1 MNNIENNDSHKAFCT
16 LILYI
21 TAGISMFL
29 TVSFMYHL
37 GSSAGL
43 TMAIV
48 FALIGCVFD
57 IVKSYSPT
65 LISKVI
71 GKGQATVILLGV
83 ISATLVS
90 ISVAASVFSLQNGIN
105 AALSQTKVSQ
115 ATQLR
120 IESLKN
126 DIADLVALQ
135 KKQLSVNQISKANMT
150 IATLAQKR
158 SELSNIAQ
166 QAATVSNN
174 SLLAS
179 FSTPIILAI
188 SIALEVI
195 SIAMT
200 LCLYHLSRKEG
211 GQSSEVIAKEPISTH
226 LQAQTRFETQE
237 THVYTQ
243 SKTRQTS
250 TTSVSNHSQYKST
263 PPDKKIIENMKTAL
277 IKGECVPTH
286 RSLYNAFRGV
296 VRQKEI
302 KKYLCELAQ
311 REVIKEGH
319 NGCYTLA

>member
-1 MNNIENNDSHKAFCT
+1 
-16 LILYI
+16 
-21 TAGISMFL
+21 MFL

-188 SIALEVI
+188 SIALEVP
-195 SIAMT
+195 
-200 LCLYHLSRKEG
+200 R
-211 GQSSEVIAKEPISTH
+211 
-226 LQAQTRFETQE
+226 TQ
-237 THVYTQ
+237 
-243 SKTRQTS
+243 
-250 TTSVSNHSQYKST
+250 
-263 PPDKKIIENMKTAL
+263 
-277 IKGECVPTH
+277 
-286 RSLYNAFRGV
+286 
-296 VRQKEI
+296 
-302 KKYLCELAQ
+302 
-311 REVIKEGH
+311 
-319 NGCYTLA
+319 